1 MSRVCLNQLFLGE
14 IYQWKVGRVHIERS
28 CSAISGKEERFNG
41 GRHMTLD
48 FRWSNRIV
56 RGKTMHVGYYA
67 QKEQR
72 YWFKINWIKDNFIWN
87 NCLHFIWNLHRKNWF
102 LCYKYCTCILHCK
115 SWYSYLEYILQ
126 ELLLIRGDHVSI
138 WNLFVKRRYLNL
150 YYVLA
155 DLIFVYETSWL
166 PYSTDSCD
174 LDLSIE

>member
-126 ELLLIRGDHVSI
+126 ELLFELEEQMFQSEIYLWKGDICIFDLFWQI
-138 WNLFVKRRYLNL
+138 WYLYICN
-150 YYVLA
+150 
-155 DLIFVYETSWL
+155 
-166 PYSTDSCD
+166 
-174 LDLSIE
+174 